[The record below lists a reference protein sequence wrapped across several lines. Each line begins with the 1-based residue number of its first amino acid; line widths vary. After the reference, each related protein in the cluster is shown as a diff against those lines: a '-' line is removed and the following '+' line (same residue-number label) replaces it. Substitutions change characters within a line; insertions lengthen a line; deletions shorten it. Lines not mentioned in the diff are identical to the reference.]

1 LHLKIAHSKEHQ
13 LQRPLPQL
21 YRQQPGKIALN
32 LSLRNLRPLRSKVSE
47 LSQCRLPTATT
58 TPLRRQ
64 FLRCLIGFFV
74 IASRWLPET
83 PPLSSG
89 PRELGKQAFG
99 QGSLC
104 KAESGH
110 LEHLQAFHFVQRST
124 SSFEHMDWKH
134 QQKCRTLRISTGS
147 QDAWKEATWCA
158 TLSHHCLKPTS
169 IVKEPDSASLHN
181 INGADPKKVPGPWPS
196 NHEDFWCGQLQTI
209 RTTLSTCRRL

>member
-1 LHLKIAHSKEHQ
+1 MHLKIAHSKEHQ

-110 LEHLQAFHFVQRST
+110 LEHLRAFHFVQRST
-124 SSFEHMDWKH
+124 SSFAPGLEAPTRVSNASDFYRITGRLEGSNVVCHSFPSLSEAKAYCEGAGFRLPSQH
-134 QQKCRTLRISTGS
+134 QWR
-147 QDAWKEATWCA
+147 
-158 TLSHHCLKPTS
+158 
-169 IVKEPDSASLHN
+169 
-181 INGADPKKVPGPWPS
+181 
-196 NHEDFWCGQLQTI
+196 
-209 RTTLSTCRRL
+209 